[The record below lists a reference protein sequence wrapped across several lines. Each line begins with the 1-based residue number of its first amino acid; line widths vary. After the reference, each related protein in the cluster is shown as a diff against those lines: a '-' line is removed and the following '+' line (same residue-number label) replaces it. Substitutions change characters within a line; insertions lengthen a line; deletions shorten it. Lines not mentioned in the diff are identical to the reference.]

1 MLQDVG
7 FCGIGLG
14 EEAFKQIYP
23 MYALAGIEEAPH
35 AHNLYLQI
43 TVEMGVFALIVFLI
57 FIFLY
62 AQFSFSFC
70 KSAMNRSNKLLSLGI
85 FSGVLALLIQGLTD
99 YVWYNYRV
107 FLLFW
112 MLVGL
117 GVAHVCAAKN
127 TEEEMGDIYF

>member
-1 MLQDVG
+1 
-7 FCGIGLG
+7 
-14 EEAFKQIYP
+14 
-23 MYALAGIEEAPH
+23 MYALTGIEAAPH

-43 TVEMGVFALIVFLI
+43 AVEMGVFALIAFLI
-57 FIFLY
+57 FIFLF

-85 FSGVLALLIQGLTD
+85 FCGVLALLIQGMTD

-112 MLVGL
+112 MIVGL
-117 GVAHVCAAKN
+117 GVAHVCSAKN
-127 TEEEMGDIYF
+127 TEEEMEGVYF